1 MNKKIKTAVIYARY
15 SSENQSEQSIEGQLH
30 VCEDYAKS
38 NDILILDT
46 YIDRAMTGR
55 NDNRPAFQKMIA
67 DSKKKEWDYVLVYK
81 FDRFSR
87 NKFETLKHKTALKDN
102 GVQLVSATEYLPDT
116 PERIIIESM
125 FEGYAEYYSA
135 ELSQK
140 VKRGMR
146 ESRAKGN
153 FTGGKLMYG
162 YKVENK
168 KVLIDEDQAEVI
180 RFIYNQ
186 YATGVY
192 VKDIIDEL
200 TSKGIFN
207 HGKPFARTTVYG
219 ILRNEKYSGVYK
231 FENQVFDNI
240 YPQIVPTDVFNDVRR
255 KIESN
260 KYGKQST
267 TTVYLLRNKLK
278 CGYCGSSITAES
290 GTSHTGIVKRYYKCM
305 GRKHNNGC
313 KKSMQRK
320 EFLEEFVIDVIVSFL
335 TDKNQIDSTVNAL
348 LKLQNSYFKENV
360 TLNMLERE
368 KRQCETALNNIMTA
382 IERGVINNT
391 TSRRMKELEDKLED
405 LERKLLIE
413 KSKVSVKLTEKDI
426 REFFS
431 QALKLEPKLLI
442 NYLVKEVRL
451 FDDKVEIH
459 FNNPT
464 IKSPDESQGFL
475 LYTNFRKMPYEI
487 LNKPQPKLKTVKLE
501 IYV

>member
-1 MNKKIKTAVIYARY
+1 M
-15 SSENQSEQSIEGQLH
+15 
-30 VCEDYAKS
+30 
-38 NDILILDT
+38 
-46 YIDRAMTGR
+46 
-55 NDNRPAFQKMIA
+55 
-67 DSKKKEWDYVLVYK
+67 
-81 FDRFSR
+81 
-87 NKFETLKHKTALKDN
+87 
-102 GVQLVSATEYLPDT
+102 
-116 PERIIIESM
+116 
-125 FEGYAEYYSA
+125 
-135 ELSQK
+135 
-140 VKRGMR
+140 
-146 ESRAKGN
+146 
-153 FTGGKLMYG
+153 
-162 YKVENK
+162 
-168 KVLIDEDQAEVI
+168 LIDEDQAEVI

-240 YPQIVPTDVFNDVRR
+240 YPQIVPTDVFNDVRK

-335 TDKNQIDSTVNAL
+335 TDKNQMDSTVNAL

-391 TSRRMKELEDKLED
+391 TSRRMKELEDRLED
-405 LERKLLIE
+405 LERKLLVE
-413 KSKVSVKLTEKDI
+413 KSKVSIKLTEKDI

-464 IKSPDESQGFL
+464 I
-475 LYTNFRKMPYEI
+475 
-487 LNKPQPKLKTVKLE
+487 
-501 IYV
+501 